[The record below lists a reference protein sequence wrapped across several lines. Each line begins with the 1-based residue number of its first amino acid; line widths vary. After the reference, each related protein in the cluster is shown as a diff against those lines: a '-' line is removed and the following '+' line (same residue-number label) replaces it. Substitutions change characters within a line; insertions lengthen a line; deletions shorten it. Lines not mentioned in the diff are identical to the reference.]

1 MKKRIIIA
9 IFTAVLFS
17 TGSLHAQ
24 WVVADPTNFAGN
36 IVNTIKEI
44 ATASETVQNTLK
56 NFREVEKVYNQGKK
70 YYDALKQVNNL
81 VADAY
86 KVKETLLMVGE
97 ITDIYVNSYKK
108 MLSDKHFT
116 PKELNAIAYG
126 YSELLLESS
135 ELAKELKTVISQSS
149 LSMTDK
155 ERMDIIDRVYRDVK
169 EYKNLVAYYT
179 NKNISVSYLR
189 SLKAG
194 DTQRVLDLY
203 GTAAD
208 RYW

>member
-1 MKKRIIIA
+1 MKLRIIL
-9 IFTAVLFS
+9 FTGVALLS
-17 TGSLHAQ
+17 TGTLWAQ
-24 WVVADPTNFAGN
+24 WVVSDPTNFAGN
-36 IVNTIKEI
+36 IANTVKEI
-44 ATASETVQNTLK
+44 ATASKTVENTM
-56 NFREVEKVYNQGKK
+56 NSFREIEKVYNQGKK
-70 YYDALKQVNNL
+70 YYDALRAVKTL

-86 KVKETLLMVGE
+86 KVKQTILMVSE
-97 ITDIYVNSYKK
+97 ISGIYVNSYKK

-116 PKELNAIAYG
+116 PKELNAIAFG
-126 YSELLLESS
+126 YSKLLEESC
-135 ELAKELKTVISQSS
+135 EMLKELKTVVNPSA

-155 ERMDIIDRVYRDVK
+155 DRIDLIDRVYRDVRQH
-169 EYKNLVAYYT
+169 KNLVCYYT

-203 GTAAD
+203 GTAVD

>member
-1 MKKRIIIA
+1 MKLRIIL
-9 IFTAVLFS
+9 FTGVALLS
-17 TGSLHAQ
+17 TGTLWAQ
-24 WVVADPTNFAGN
+24 WVVSDPTNFAGN
-36 IVNTIKEI
+36 IANTVKEI
-44 ATASETVQNTLK
+44 ATASKTVENTM
-56 NFREVEKVYNQGKK
+56 NSFREIEKVYNQGKK
-70 YYDALKQVNNL
+70 YYDALRAVKTL

-86 KVKETLLMVGE
+86 KVKQTILMVSE
-97 ITDIYVNSYKK
+97 ISGIYVNSYKK

-116 PKELNAIAYG
+116 PKELNAIAFG
-126 YSELLLESS
+126 YSKLLEESC
-135 ELAKELKTVISQSS
+135 EMLKELKTVVNPSA

-155 ERMDIIDRVYRDVK
+155 DRIDLIDRVYRDVRQH
-169 EYKNLVAYYT
+169 KNLVCYYT

>member
-1 MKKRIIIA
+1 MKLRIIL
-9 IFTAVLFS
+9 FTGVALLS
-17 TGSLHAQ
+17 TGTLRAQ
-24 WVVADPTNFAGN
+24 WVVSDPTNFAGN
-36 IVNTIKEI
+36 IANTVKEI
-44 ATASETVQNTLK
+44 ATASKTVENTM
-56 NFREVEKVYNQGKK
+56 NSFREIEKVYNQGKK
-70 YYDALKQVNNL
+70 YYDALRAVKTL

-86 KVKETLLMVGE
+86 KVKQTILMVSE
-97 ITDIYVNSYKK
+97 ISGIYVNSYKK

-116 PKELNAIAYG
+116 PKELNAIAFG
-126 YSELLLESS
+126 YSKLLEESC
-135 ELAKELKTVISQSS
+135 EMLKELKTVVNPSA

-155 ERMDIIDRVYRDVK
+155 DRIDIIDRVYRDVRQH
-169 EYKNLVAYYT
+169 KNLVCYYT